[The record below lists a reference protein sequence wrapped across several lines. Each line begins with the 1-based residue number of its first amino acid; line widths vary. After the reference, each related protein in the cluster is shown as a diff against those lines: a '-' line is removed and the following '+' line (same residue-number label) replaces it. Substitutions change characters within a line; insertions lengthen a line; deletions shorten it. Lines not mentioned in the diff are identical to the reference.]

1 MPLKLMAVALAIAV
15 LAAVAVVIAL
25 PAGPTMA
32 QNADNAD
39 AEPCGPGAGTAF
51 QPEPHEVHEGHFALF
66 DTYWQ
71 PGSDEPNTGKLRTN
85 LCPPLVSRATETDR
99 GGNKTTTT
107 ALVASGI
114 DIDEAIFHVLD
125 DDKVTVVSGTAGD
138 GQISTG
144 DFGELADLD
153 HVEVGDPVWW
163 LRLDGASDL
172 TLGFSTKRFS
182 DTYWASAQPNTPAFR
197 YMFELERTP
206 GLSPEDHPHFL
217 AYKEPGTNNA
227 PAELVWDSNA
237 PHVTPLEME
246 PGQLE
251 DLQWIFTT
259 PGTYEIWVH
268 LFGYVRQ
275 ADNSPAGAGDD
286 WEPISGNLTETGE
299 VKRYVIQ
306 VGSELNE
313 VEPPLFGVNYS
324 IPENSPASTPLGAPI
339 PIFRTE
345 LDDLS
350 YQLSGEG
357 SDDFAVVSTANPN
370 TVQVVVAD
378 GAQLDFETRA
388 KYELILEVTDNLDHE
403 SNPDD
408 TTDDTLALEI
418 ALEDVPPSAVI
429 EASAHNLELGQGVTF
444 TGVVKEFG
452 EPGHIV
458 YIFSGGS
465 DGIFSS
471 MTTNTYDSHSSI
483 PTTQTIHFAA
493 EYLPPGGDPATDT
506 QRITAEPVM
515 VTWR

>member
-1 MPLKLMAVALAIAV
+1 MPLRLFGAILALTII
-15 LAAVAVVIAL
+15 AAVAVAL
-25 PAGPTMA
+25 TLTAGPTQA
-32 QNADNAD
+32 QNATNTYDD
-39 AEPCGPGAGTAF
+39 PQPCGPGAGTAF

-85 LCPPLVSRATETDR
+85 LCPPMVTETENDEEE
-99 GGNKTTTT
+99 TVATLT
-107 ALVASGI
+107 ASGI

-144 DFGELADLD
+144 DFARLAQLD

-163 LRLDGASDL
+163 LRLDGTSDL

-182 DTYWASAQPNTPAFR
+182 DTYWASTEPDTSAFR
-197 YMFELERTP
+197 YMLELERTP
-206 GLSPEDHPHFL
+206 GLSPQDHPHFI
-217 AYKEPGTNNA
+217 AYKKPQTDNA
-227 PAELVWDSNA
+227 PAELVWDSNE
-237 PHVTPLEME
+237 PHVTALEMQ

-268 LFGYVRQ
+268 LLGHVRHPE
-275 ADNSPAGAGDD
+275 NPPAD
-286 WEPISGNLTETGE
+286 WEPISGNITETSE

-306 VGSELNE
+306 VGSELEE
-313 VEPPLFGVNYS
+313 VEPPQFGVNYS
-324 IPENSPASTPLGAPI
+324 IPENSPAPTPLGPPI

-357 SDDFAVVSTANPN
+357 SDDFAVVSTTNPN

-388 KYELILEVTDNLDHE
+388 KYELTLEVTDNLDHE
-403 SNPDD
+403 SNQDD
-408 TTDDTLALEI
+408 TIDDTLALGI
-418 ALEDVPPSAVI
+418 TLEDVPPSAVI
-429 EASAHNLELGQGVTF
+429 KASTHNPELGQGVTF
-444 TGVVKEFG
+444 AGVVKEFG

-471 MTTNTYDSHSSI
+471 TTSNTYSSHSAI
-483 PTTQTIHFAA
+483 PTTQTIHFTA

-506 QRITAEPVM
+506 QRITAEPVT